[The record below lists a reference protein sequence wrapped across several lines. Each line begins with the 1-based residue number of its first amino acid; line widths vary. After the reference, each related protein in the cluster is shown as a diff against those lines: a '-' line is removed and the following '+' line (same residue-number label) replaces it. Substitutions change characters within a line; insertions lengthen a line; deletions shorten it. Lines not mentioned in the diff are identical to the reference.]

1 MSAAPCPTC
10 RKGPLSPPDHCAP
23 ADTDAAARRR
33 VSLYRTFVSAAACTA
48 AALFLSLSA
57 APALATDFADDGVR
71 LREPG
76 EEIVHPEGAVARI
89 LSLPPGDRRL
99 SGPDTDRFRIE
110 AGTLSDDEITGILL
124 AVLK

>member
-1 MSAAPCPTC
+1 MSAAPCQTC

-33 VSLYRTFVSAAACTA
+33 VSLYRTFVSAA
-48 AALFLSLSA
+48 
-57 APALATDFADDGVR
+57 PALATDFADDGVR

-76 EEIVHPEGAVARI
+76 EEIVHPEEAVARI